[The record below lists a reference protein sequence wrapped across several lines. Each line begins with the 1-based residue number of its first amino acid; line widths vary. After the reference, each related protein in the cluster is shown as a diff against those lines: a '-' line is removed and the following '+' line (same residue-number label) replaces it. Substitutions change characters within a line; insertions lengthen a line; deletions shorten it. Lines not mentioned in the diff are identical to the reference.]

1 MSNYNILKKKKVR
14 RNKIPDFCKYTNLHK
29 FNKKYKYGMLYMFI
43 CNLHFLLGKSTV
55 EILYHLLILM
65 CHKCI

>member
-14 RNKIPDFCKYTNLHK
+14 RNKMPDSYKYSNLYK

-43 CNLHFLLGKSTV
+43 YNLHFLLRKSTV
-55 EILYHLLILM
+55 ETLHHLLILNV
-65 CHKCI
+65 